1 MKKKLIC
8 FLLAIIA
15 LFTICINVAAD
26 EASTQHTYI
35 TDEAG
40 LLNNTEIAKLDE
52 LAENASKKYGV
63 GIYAIAVDNYLNIN
77 NEGAYEAAYT
87 IYHNRNMGE
96 GEERNGIML
105 LISMADRDWAVFC
118 YGKKCEYAFNSYGQS
133 QLEKTFLD
141 NFVNDDWYGGFED
154 YINECSNYLEMA
166 EQGRPVRKSI
176 VVPIIIAVVAA
187 MLIALIVL
195 GFSWGKMISVSKK
208 TVANSY
214 IVGDLKLSEKA
225 DVFAYKNQVRRK
237 IEKSAS
243 SDGSSSKSKSGVGG
257 SGRRGKF

>member
-8 FLLAIIA
+8 FLLAIMA
-15 LFTICINVAAD
+15 LFAICMNVAAD
-26 EASTQHTYI
+26 EASTQPSYI

-40 LLNNTEIAKLDE
+40 LLSDTQKAELDKLAKE
-52 LAENASKKYGV
+52 ASKKYGV
-63 GIYAIAVDNYLNIN
+63 GIYAAAVDNYLNIN
-77 NEGAYEAAYT
+77 TEGAYEAAYT

-176 VVPIIIAVVAA
+176 VVPIIIAVVVA

-195 GFSWGKMISVSKK
+195 GASWGKMISVSKK

-225 DVFAYKNQVRRK
+225 DVFAYKNQIRRK

-257 SGRRGKF
+257 SGRSGKF